1 MIPAPGDFGAGARSR
16 LLPASVTLRYF
27 GAAVAFHVLAWLALL
42 DGAGDLLRFAAYGGL
57 GPALAALHL
66 VTLGVLTMTALGA
79 ALQLLPVATRQPVRS
94 LAAVKLA
101 WWLLAPGVALFA
113 LGAAAYHP
121 ALLGLGAAAVVAAL
135 ALYGW
140 LLAENLR
147 RARGMP
153 VVVAHGWAA
162 LPALALF
169 AAAGLALVTHYE
181 HGLALDRSAIA
192 TAHLVLAAYGFM
204 GLLAL
209 GLSQFLMPMF
219 ALSPAPSARSAYAA
233 LGMALGAIALALAAI
248 AAQAQTL
255 LACAALLG
263 LASALLHVISIERA
277 LRRRLRPA
285 LGPAFQLARSAW
297 ACLLASLVLAVLI
310 PLGWAPP
317 RAAALFGVLL
327 LAGWLLGFVLAM
339 LQRIVPFLATVHAA
353 GGGRGAPLVSSFT
366 PQRPLKLHRVL
377 HLAALA
383 LLLAGVAGD
392 AEWLIRIAA
401 ALGLAGALAYAA
413 FFAIVLAR
421 LHKARHKGKTQHGFQ
436 SAN

>member
-1 MIPAPGDFGAGARSR
+1 
-16 LLPASVTLRYF
+16 
-27 GAAVAFHVLAWLALL
+27 
-42 DGAGDLLRFAAYGGL
+42 
-57 GPALAALHL
+57 
-66 VTLGVLTMTALGA
+66 
-79 ALQLLPVATRQPVRS
+79 
-94 LAAVKLA
+94 
-101 WWLLAPGVALFA
+101 
-113 LGAAAYHP
+113 
-121 ALLGLGAAAVVAAL
+121 
-135 ALYGW
+135 
-140 LLAENLR
+140 
-147 RARGMP
+147 
-153 VVVAHGWAA
+153 
-162 LPALALF
+162 
-169 AAAGLALVTHYE
+169 
-181 HGLALDRSAIA
+181 
-192 TAHLVLAAYGFM
+192 
-204 GLLAL
+204 
-209 GLSQFLMPMF
+209 
-219 ALSPAPSARSAYAA
+219 
-233 LGMALGAIALALAAI
+233 MALGAIALALAAI